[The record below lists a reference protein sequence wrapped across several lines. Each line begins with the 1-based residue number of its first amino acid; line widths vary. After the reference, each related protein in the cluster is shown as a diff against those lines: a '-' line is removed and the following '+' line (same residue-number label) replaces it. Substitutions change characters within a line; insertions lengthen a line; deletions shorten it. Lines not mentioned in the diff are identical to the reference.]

1 MSLFLEAAREY
12 VRKLPMVK

>member
-12 VRKLPMVK
+12 VRKLPTVK